1 MDFDSELK
9 SLERSE
15 RSRSHEY
22 HQKAEASRDELSEQ
36 SKLWADGHPP
46 QAEQQR
52 VTQEIANHEMMAFVC
67 EKRADYAAEGY
78 MYLGDD
84 EHSDPEYMQR
94 HQHMIA
100 EAHSRG
106 RAKVSSS
113 V

>member
-1 MDFDSELK
+1 MDFDGELR

-15 RSRSHEY
+15 RSRSHDYME
-22 HQKAEASRDELSEQ
+22 KAEASRDELSEQ
-36 SKLWADGHPP
+36 TKLWAAGDPP
-46 QAEQQR
+46 ESEVRR
-52 VTQEIANHEMMAFVC
+52 VKGEIAEHERMAGVC
-67 EKRADYAAEGY
+67 ERRADYAAEGY

-84 EHSDPEYMQR
+84 EHSDNEFMQR
-94 HQHMIA
+94 HQSMIA